1 MATDGFPAHGV
12 WTTEEDKILR
22 EGLERHRMKATL
34 AACKEIAA
42 ALPRKTI
49 VDVAMRCEWLLVAG
63 KITSLL
69 EYHVSRPVGH
79 MSSDGINTDRDIGE
93 VRRNLLDSTSNILKG
108 VGENPQV
115 IINEMFFIV
124 HCSHGIVENAHEP
137 GFRTIPR
144 RFRTI
149 AWVCA
154 RLDSWF
160 VYFVKKVMVQGW
172 PPVLSWRR
180 RIGPWKQ

>member
-108 VGENPQV
+108 VGENPQLWCKDGRPYCRGAV
-115 IINEMFFIV
+115 GLVRGN
-124 HCSHGIVENAHEP
+124 SKYDP
-137 GFRTIPR
+137 L
-144 RFRTI
+144 
-149 AWVCA
+149 CA
-154 RLDSWF
+154 SPLT
-160 VYFVKKVMVQGW
+160 Y
-172 PPVLSWRR
+172 
-180 RIGPWKQ
+180 